1 MSFLSKQ
8 RLALLPELALLI
20 VILSTGHSL
29 AGTSRVSSLLM
40 GKEVKP
46 EVVQLDSFVSRC
58 VPLRS

>member
-1 MSFLSKQ
+1 MSFLPKR

-40 GKEVKP
+40 GKEG
-46 EVVQLDSFVSRC
+46 QLKITHVETSVS
-58 VPLRS
+58 PAAAIF